1 LDTLHATFADQILGY
16 YSVLF
21 THLQQK
27 DISGFLTFLWQTDPF
42 KAKWS
47 ILAKAYSVIRDH
59 EGKEKAPLDGFLS
72 INANFIGIIDPGS
85 YLVMLGWQI
94 AADGDGQIVLR
105 REFEVNV
112 NSLDVHLLTTNASVN
127 DVVCNSYLH
136 GYIVGGRP
144 AVAPNGHGATLTMA
158 TSTQPFSRVAESASA
173 ESTKEDDFEDAEG
186 PALNDGDLSE
196 LGLLSD
202 EAELSDVVSDSGK
215 DVQEEMEDA
224 ATSAGDGQTQLIHD
238 NAQEPTLSHDEIIT
252 TTSFGLT
259 PSAGSNNLSPTVLHW
274 INKGLPDPAVDPPVS
289 SLANTAYHLSGEYPF
304 VSEFDPKMPSLHFDP
319 FMGNRFNAFNMS
331 DWINDEE
338 L

>member
-1 LDTLHATFADQILGY
+1 M
-16 YSVLF
+16 LF

-72 INANFIGIIDPGS
+72 INANFIGIIHPGS

-94 AADGDGQIVLR
+94 AADGDGQIMLR

-112 NSLDVHLLTTNASVN
+112 KSLDVHLLTTNASVN
-127 DVVCNSYLH
+127 DVIRNSYRH

-144 AVAPNGHGATLTMA
+144 AVAPNGHGPTLTMA
-158 TSTQPFSRVAESASA
+158 TSTQRLSRDAWPASV
-173 ESTKEDDFEDAEG
+173 ESTNEDDSEDEG
-186 PALNDGDLSE
+186 SVLNDGDLSE
-196 LGLLSD
+196 LGSSSD
-202 EAELSDVVSDSGK
+202 EAELADGVSDSGE
-215 DVQEEMEDA
+215 DVQEEMVDV

-238 NAQEPTLSHDEIIT
+238 NAQEPTVSHDEIIS
-252 TTSFGLT
+252 TTSLGL
-259 PSAGSNNLSPTVLHW
+259 SASADPNFLSPTVLHW
-274 INKGLPDPAVDPPVS
+274 IHKGLPDPAVDPPVS

-304 VSEFDPKMPSLHFDP
+304 VAEFDPKMPSLHFDP

-331 DWINDEE
+331 DWINDDEF
-338 L
+338 

>member
-1 LDTLHATFADQILGY
+1 M
-16 YSVLF
+16 LF

-72 INANFIGIIDPGS
+72 INANFIGIIEPGS

-127 DVVCNSYLH
+127 DVVRNSYLH
-136 GYIVGGRP
+136 GYITGAGP

-158 TSTQPFSRVAESASA
+158 TSTQPFPRVEQSVSVG
-173 ESTKEDDFEDAEG
+173 STKEDDLKDTEG
-186 PALNDGDLSE
+186 QALNDGELSE
-196 LGLLSD
+196 LDSLFD
-202 EAELSDVVSDSGK
+202 EAELSDVVSESGENTQK
-215 DVQEEMEDA
+215 EMHDA
-224 ATSAGDGQTQLIHD
+224 
-238 NAQEPTLSHDEIIT
+238 P
-252 TTSFGLT
+252 
-259 PSAGSNNLSPTVLHW
+259 LSPLNIVMERFRHIPQLPVLVREGIDPEW
-274 INKGLPDPAVDPPVS
+274 KSKGLPDPALDPPVS
-289 SLANTAYHLSGEYPF
+289 TLTNAAYHLDGEYPF
-304 VSEFDPKMPSLHFDP
+304 VSAFDLVMPSLPFDP
-319 FMGNRFNAFNMS
+319 FMGNRFNTFDMS
-331 DWINDEE
+331 DWVKDDE

>member
-1 LDTLHATFADQILGY
+1 M
-16 YSVLF
+16 LF

-59 EGKEKAPLDGFLS
+59 EGKEKAPLDGFLL

-127 DVVCNSYLH
+127 DVVCNTYLH

-144 AVAPNGHGATLTMA
+144 AAASNGHGATLTMA
-158 TSTQPFSRVAESASA
+158 TSTQPVSRVAESASV
-173 ESTKEDDFEDAEG
+173 ESTKEDDFEGAEG
-186 PALNDGDLSE
+186 PALNDGDS
-196 LGLLSD
+196 S
-202 EAELSDVVSDSGK
+202 EAELSDAVSDSSK

-224 ATSAGDGQTQLIHD
+224 ATSAGDGHTQLTDD
-238 NAQEPTLSHDEIIT
+238 NAQEPTLPHDEIIA

-259 PSAGSNNLSPTVLHW
+259 PGTGPNNLSPTVLHW
-274 INKGLPDPAVDPPVS
+274 INKVLPDPAVDPPVS
-289 SLANTAYHLSGEYPF
+289 SLTNTAYHLSGEYPF

-331 DWINDEE
+331 DWIIDEE